1 MASSSSQSGL
11 NIDVRIKAEE
21 VKSGKDMNFY
31 LPLYK
36 AAIRGDW
43 EGARRFFDCD
53 PDAVTAKITKDS
65 ETVLHVAVA
74 RSKAIYFISKLLEV
88 MPSDAL
94 RMTNRFRETALHF
107 AAKFGNVEAAKL
119 LVSRDPDLPS
129 IWNDSNCLALHSAAL
144 FGHKEMVIYLLT
156 VTGDHVRPSPFADK
170 PGITLMMLLVHSGFY
185 DVALD
190 LLLRHPQ
197 LASTVSPGGNT
208 SLSIIAQKPSS
219 FPSGSCLN
227 FWQKLIYSCVPL
239 KMERY
244 SSHPTTKGS
253 QSSTKQ
259 PGKHMNACCMPK
271 LTFMFW
277 EVIEGIVPLV
287 KSLHDKK
294 LMHFQAMELVRS
306 LCTEVIHTNNMK
318 SALIYKPAIILGATL
333 GIYEIVKEILKAF
346 PSAIWSLDREHHDL
360 FQIAVMNRREN
371 IFNLLRELDEHT
383 HLVTQNIDTNDNT
396 ILHLA
401 GKLAPPHRLNLVT
414 GAALQMQRE
423 LQWYKEVEKFVT
435 PGYKVKENSSGK
447 TPAMVFTEEHKG
459 LIAEGEQWFKDTA
472 NSCTVVAVLIATVVF
487 AAAITVPGGS
497 NGDNGYPI
505 FNSETPFTIFAIS
518 NTLSLFSSTTS
529 VLMFL
534 LILNTRFAEAD
545 FLHSLPNKLI
555 IGLVNLFL
563 SIMFMMVAFSS
574 AIYIVF
580 GHKKSWI
587 ILPLAFA
594 CLPVGLFASLQ
605 LPLLI
610 EMIKSTY
617 GPGIF
622 YQQQRSYF

>member
-1 MASSSSQSGL
+1 MASSSSQSGP
-11 NIDVRIKAEE
+11 NIDVRIKA
-21 VKSGKDMNFY
+21 GKDMNFY

-74 RSKAIYFISKLLEV
+74 RSKAVYFISKLLEV

-94 RMTNRFRETALHF
+94 RMTNRFHETALHF

-129 IWNDSNCLALHSAAL
+129 IWNDSNCLPLHSAAL

-156 VTGDHVRPSPFADK
+156 VTGDHVRPSPFDDK

-190 LLLRHPQ
+190 LLLHHPQ

-227 FWQKLIYSCVPL
+227 FWQKLIYSL
-239 KMERY
+239 
-244 SSHPTTKGS
+244 
-253 QSSTKQ
+253 
-259 PGKHMNACCMPK
+259 
-271 LTFMFW
+271 
-277 EVIEGIVPLV
+277 PLV
-287 KSLHDKK
+287 KSLHDEK
-294 LMHFQAMELVRS
+294 LMHCQAMELVRS
-306 LCTEVIHTNNMK
+306 LCTEVICSNNSK

-333 GIYEIVKEILKAF
+333 GIYEIVEEILKAF

-371 IFNLLRELDEHT
+371 IFNLLRELGEHT

-518 NTLSLFSSTTS
+518 NTLSLISSTTS

-545 FLHSLPNKLI
+545 FLHSLPSKLI

-605 LPLLI
+605 LPLLV

-622 YQQQRSYF
+622 YKQQRSYFWTVTK

>member
-11 NIDVRIKAEE
+11 NIGRGVEA
-21 VKSGKDMNFY
+21 GKDMNFY

-43 EGARRFFDCD
+43 EGARRFFDRD
-53 PDAVTAKITKDS
+53 RDAVTAKITKDS

-74 RSKAIYFISKLLEV
+74 RSKAIYFVSKLLEV

-94 RMTNRFRETALHF
+94 RTTNRFHETALHF

-119 LVSRDPDLPS
+119 LVSQDPGLPS
-129 IWNDSNCLALHSAAL
+129 IWNDSNCLPLHSAAL

-156 VTGDHVRPSPFADK
+156 VTGEHVRPNPFADK

-190 LLLRHPQ
+190 LLLHHPQ

-227 FWQKLIYSCVPL
+227 FWQKLIYSL
-239 KMERY
+239 
-244 SSHPTTKGS
+244 
-253 QSSTKQ
+253 
-259 PGKHMNACCMPK
+259 
-271 LTFMFW
+271 
-277 EVIEGIVPLV
+277 PLV
-287 KSLHDKK
+287 KSLREEK
-294 LMHFQAMELVRS
+294 LMHCQAMELVRA
-306 LCTEVIHTNNMK
+306 LCTEVINTNNLK

-333 GIYEIVKEILKAF
+333 GIYEIVEEILKTF

-383 HLVTQNIDTNDNT
+383 HLVTQNIDTNGNT

-414 GAALQMQRE
+414 GAALQMQHE

-447 TPAMVFTEEHKG
+447 TPAMVFTEEHKD

-472 NSCTVVAVLIATVVF
+472 NSCTLVAVLIATVVF

-622 YQQQRSYF
+622 YKQQRSYFWTVTK

>member
-1 MASSSSQSGL
+1 MASSSSQLGL

-94 RMTNRFRETALHF
+94 RMTNRFHETALHF

-119 LVSRDPDLPS
+119 LVSRDPGLPS
-129 IWNDSNCLALHSAAL
+129 IWNDSNCLPLHSAAL

-156 VTGDHVRPSPFADK
+156 VTGEHVRPSPFADK

-227 FWQKLIYSCVPL
+227 LWQKLIYSCD
-239 KMERY
+239 
-244 SSHPTTKGS
+244 
-253 QSSTKQ
+253 
-259 PGKHMNACCMPK
+259 MPK

-333 GIYEIVKEILKAF
+333 GIYEIVEEILKAF

-447 TPAMVFTEEHKG
+447 TPAMVFTEEHIG

-505 FNSETPFTIFAIS
+505 FHSETPFTIFAIS

-605 LPLLI
+605 LPLLV

-622 YQQQRSYF
+622 YKQQRSYFWTVTK